1 MSKIRWWWVRMTT
14 PGATLRFVYHPPDLP
29 AGLRQMYVYDARD
42 YDIARLVWQV
52 CDQCGRGSIN
62 KISIS
67 PEWQRRGVGRRL
79 ISRALRDGPSYTWS
93 TSGQSPEAKQFF
105 PALTAET
112 GTAFPEYGGGCAHF
126 DDDRRMPITCPIPA
140 PAPGFERHV

>member
-1 MSKIRWWWVRMTT
+1 
-14 PGATLRFVYHPPDLP
+14 
-29 AGLRQMYVYDARD
+29 MYAYDARD

-52 CDQCGRGSIN
+52 CDQCCRGSIN

-79 ISRALRDGPSYTWS
+79 ISRALRDGPGYTWS
-93 TSGQSPEAKQFF
+93 TSGQSPEAKRFF

-112 GTAFPEYGGGCAHF
+112 GTAFPEYGGGCVHF
-126 DDDRRMPITCPIPA
+126 DDDRRRPIGSPIPA
-140 PAPGFERHV
+140 PAPRFERHV